1 MFLGKQPGLL
11 SGNRGQIKK
20 AERCPKGILW
30 RKKRRFVTEP
40 RGPSAGQLLVKYT
53 CTSCR
58 GLPTTKSPLEPGN
71 IFLLQP
77 RSKTYNCKAA
87 HLKGWLGVWW
97 AAGIP
102 LSETERQNWI
112 TDYSKASADLDSTFT
127 LRQPRT
133 KGRYLTGKLLKQEVG
148 SLWETRGNF
157 GMSRWAL
164 ACGILSVQHRRALK
178 WKRRRRR

>member
-1 MFLGKQPGLL
+1 MSEGNTLKEEKTVCDWAKRPQCRTTVGEIYLYKQQRLANHQTPPWSLETFFCCSLG
-11 SGNRGQIKK
+11 
-20 AERCPKGILW
+20 
-30 RKKRRFVTEP
+30 
-40 RGPSAGQLLVKYT
+40 
-53 CTSCR
+53 
-58 GLPTTKSPLEPGN
+58 
-71 IFLLQP
+71 
-77 RSKTYNCKAA
+77 SKTYNCKAA

-97 AAGIP
+97 AGGIP
-102 LSETERQNWI
+102 LSEAERQNWI

-164 ACGILSVQHRRALK
+164 TCGILSVQHRRALK
-178 WKRRRRR
+178 WKWRRRR